1 MVDMVEEFDK
11 IEASLLSKVYLDE
24 EDRISYRQLEKEK
37 QVQALEIKPC
47 VLDLAKTFHPLV
59 LPYTKFDL
67 SNLLERFIVKETV
80 ELSKKGLVKL
90 EGLKAFSKEEKNNL
104 LKETQEQES

>member
-1 MVDMVEEFDK
+1 M
-11 IEASLLSKVYLDE
+11 
-24 EDRISYRQLEKEK
+24 
-37 QVQALEIKPC
+37 
-47 VLDLAKTFHPLV
+47 
-59 LPYTKFDL
+59 
-67 SNLLERFIVKETV
+67 KETV